1 MERDDGRDAEKDG
14 FLKCYAEDVMPLK
27 GALEKWYFEHRS
39 FWLDLKIIAAT
50 ALAIVAPGARFYL
63 KWFDDVQPLLMESSL
78 RRYFEPF

>member
-1 MERDDGRDAEKDG
+1 
-14 FLKCYAEDVMPLK
+14 V
-27 GALEKWYFEHRS
+27 
-39 FWLDLKIIAAT
+39 DLKIIAAT